1 MILTKGEALRRG
13 ILILFLAIVLIGI
26 VFGIGFGTYMCVMNS
41 CCKHSTP
48 FEYLESYDE
57 VKSVFARNKNVLF
70 PDLAALELDESTT
83 DYEVTYASHF
93 RRKPLGYVVIGNST
107 IAGETI
113 RFILSCETPEYEK
126 TWGTRLSRAQYDQ
139 DRVYNYHELQLDTK
153 SYSEDV
159 FFRVDGY
166 LYGLEAQYHHA
177 PADSGKPPIDNNAL
191 IALKDEVHEI
201 MFDYMNAFFEEVKAK

>member
-1 MILTKGEALRRG
+1 MPYSRSEKLRR
-13 ILILFLAIVLIGI
+13 ILLIALIAVVLLGAA
-26 VFGIGFGTYMCVMNS
+26 FGIGLCAGNACTKYQPPFMQLKTYN
-41 CCKHSTP
+41 
-48 FEYLESYDE
+48 E
-57 VKSVFARNKNVLF
+57 VKNAFKSNKKVLF
-70 PDLAALELDESTT
+70 PDLSALELDESTT

-113 RFILSCETPEYEK
+113 RFILNCETPEYEK

-201 MFDYMNAFFEEVKAK
+201 MLDYMNALFEEVKAK